1 MDVADITEAQLP
13 QLAAL
18 MRSLSG
24 LDMDMA
30 RLEASF
36 RAMAA
41 LPDYHL
47 LGVSVDGAL
56 AGAALGIVCLDVVGA
71 CRPFMVVEN
80 VVVAAPYRRLG
91 VGRRL
96 FAALEERARARE
108 CLYAMLVAGPGRE
121 QARAFY
127 SALGYFESWGF
138 KKRL

>member
-24 LDMDMA
+24 LETDME
-30 RLEASF
+30 RLGAAF

-47 LGVSVDGAL
+47 LGVSVEGAL
-56 AGAALGIVCLDVVGA
+56 V
-71 CRPFMVVEN
+71 
-80 VVVAAPYRRLG
+80 
-91 VGRRL
+91 
-96 FAALEERARARE
+96 
-108 CLYAMLVAGPGRE
+108 GPGRE
-121 QARAFY
+121 EARAFY
-127 SALGYFESWGF
+127 TACGYFESWGF